1 MLLAVGNVWTCRPYF
16 TLTQV
21 ADIVRGDMQNSS
33 EFLLQ
38 RKLILGVE
46 KRSGLELQK
55 EES

>member
-16 TLTQV
+16 TLTV
-21 ADIVRGDMQNSS
+21 VDIVLGDMQNSS

-38 RKLILGVE
+38 RNLTLGV
-46 KRSGLELQK
+46 ELQK

>member
-38 RKLILGVE
+38 RKLILEVE